1 MGIYNIIDIGKDCP
15 NCGAKVEWQSKEL
28 VIDDIY
34 RVVRSLD
41 TFKINKRMDADIIAF
56 CDECGA
62 QAEADIKKGKVTNMK
77 VKMENKR

>member
-1 MGIYNIIDIGKDCP
+1 MKVFITINKCDEKDCSEIAP
-15 NCGAKVEWQSKEL
+15 
-28 VIDDIY
+28 
-34 RVVRSLD
+34 
-41 TFKINKRMDADIIAF
+41 AF